1 MKIKYHTWDRRFY
14 EKINIHITRKTQHEK
29 SGKQEKKVQSGKS
42 VRDKECNME
51 RVSMGNMYR
60 IVHCNIVLDNRP
72 SNDWTRSDIKVFI
85 RVCLNYNSAIG
96 KDRLRN

>member
-1 MKIKYHTWDRRFY
+1 
-14 EKINIHITRKTQHEK
+14 
-29 SGKQEKKVQSGKS
+29 
-42 VRDKECNME
+42 ME

-60 IVHCNIVLDNRP
+60 IVHCNIGLDNRP